1 MDGERTCL
9 KCERLGSVT
18 SLCPKRNK
26 QILSKARNLV
36 SELSGLVLN
45 EKDFENLK
53 EIALNCEYFEGKTGK
68 TATFNLTWPL
78 E

>member
-9 KCERLGSVT
+9 KCNRLESAA
-18 SLCPKRNK
+18 LRCPKKNK

-36 SELSGLVLN
+36 SELSGLVSN

-53 EIALNCEYFEGKTGK
+53 EIALNCEYFDAKTEK
-68 TATFNLTWPL
+68 TCTFNLT
-78 E
+78 